1 LTDTL
6 PIVLVPGLF
15 CTARLYTEQVPA
27 LWKFG
32 PVTVVDHTRGE
43 TIAEIASRVLESAPS
58 RFALAGLSMGGY
70 VALEIVH
77 QASGRVAKLALL
89 DTSARPDTAEQVAVR
104 RQQIELAIAGHLGKV
119 VAMSMPSVIY
129 KDEAVR
135 VILREMAMELG
146 AEIFVRQQNAII
158 GRADSRPRLASIRC
172 PTLVLVGEQ
181 DRLIPPDRSKEIADG
196 IAGARYVTIPE
207 CGHLST
213 LEQPQR
219 VTKALIEWLQ

>member
-1 LTDTL
+1 MTDTL

-77 QASGRVAKLALL
+77 QAPGRVAKLALL

>member
-1 LTDTL
+1 MTDTL